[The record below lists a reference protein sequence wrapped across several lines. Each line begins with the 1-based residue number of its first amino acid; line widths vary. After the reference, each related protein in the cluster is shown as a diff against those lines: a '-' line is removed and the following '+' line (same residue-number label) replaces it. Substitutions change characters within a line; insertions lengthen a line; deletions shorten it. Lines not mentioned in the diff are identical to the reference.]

1 MAHRRKW
8 ATMVGVALVAVVV
21 LDQVTKWWAWRH
33 APVAHINEGGNPFV
47 GDVIGSWF
55 ADPTIG
61 AFLDLMDFGLLTTA
75 LVMLSRRAEPA
86 IIWFF
91 SAVMIAGWSSN
102 LLDRL
107 GLHHVTAPGSYR
119 GAVDFI
125 HIGPYYFNVADFFIA
140 GATLAFLVAAAHLGV
155 SRRFVSVTPLQRETV

>member
-1 MAHRRKW
+1 MAHKRRW
-8 ATMVGVALVAVVV
+8 ATTVGLLLVAVVV

-47 GDVIGSWF
+47 GKIVGGWF
-55 ADPTIG
+55 ADPVTG

-75 LVMLSRRAEPA
+75 LVMLSRRAQPA
-86 IIWFF
+86 IIWF
-91 SAVMIAGWSSN
+91 STALMIAGWSSN

-107 GLHHVTAPGSYR
+107 GLHHFTAPGSYR

-125 HIGPYYFNVADFFIA
+125 HVGQYYFNVADFFIA
-140 GATLAFLVAAAHLGV
+140 GATLAFVAAAAYLGL
-155 SRRFVSVTPLQRETV
+155 SRRFWSVTRLPRETV

>member
-1 MAHRRKW
+1 
-8 ATMVGVALVAVVV
+8 
-21 LDQVTKWWAWRH
+21 
-33 APVAHINEGGNPFV
+33 
-47 GDVIGSWF
+47 
-55 ADPTIG
+55 
-61 AFLDLMDFGLLTTA
+61 
-75 LVMLSRRAEPA
+75 MLSRRAEPA
-86 IIWFF
+86 IIWFC
-91 SAVMIAGWSSN
+91 SALMIAGWSSN

-155 SRRFVSVTPLQRETV
+155 SRRFVSVTRLQRETV